1 MFSFVL
7 RRALWI
13 VPVVLVVAAVTFFM
27 MHQAP
32 GGPWDRE
39 KPLPPQTVENLNHKF
54 GLDKPAW
61 INPEGMADLWDD
73 GVRNPFSLG
82 REFVDTQ
89 FFTYIGNLMTFDLGP
104 TYTSRGTETVQELIV
119 RQFPVS
125 LRIGLVAIV
134 FASIIGI
141 PLGAISALRQN
152 SWVDYTSVMLSSVG
166 VSVPTFVSGLLLLIF
181 LSQGFGVSPIK
192 RPEAWQGIFSTA
204 YLVPGIVMG
213 LGTMAYLARMTR
225 SSVLEIKRLDFV
237 RTARAKGVE
246 ERGVVMKH
254 ILRNALLPVVTV
266 LGPAAADL
274 ITGSI
279 IIETIFNAPGLGKT
293 FVTAISKRDYSLIM
307 GITVFYSVLIAMANV
322 LVDIAYGYI
331 DPRMRT
337 RR

>member
-1 MFSFVL
+1 MISFVL
-7 RRALWI
+7 RRAFWI

-39 KPLPPQTVENLNHKF
+39 KPMPQQAVEQLNARF

-61 INPEGMADLWDD
+61 INPDAVQDD
-73 GVRNPFSLG
+73 WAAGTRNPLTLAFS
-82 REFVDTQ
+82 FADSQ
-89 FFTYIGNLMTFDLGP
+89 FFHYIGRLLTFDLGP
-104 TYTSRGTETVQELIV
+104 TYESRGAETVQQVIA

-125 LRIGLVAIV
+125 MKIGLVAIV
-134 FASIIGI
+134 FASLVGI

-152 SWVDYTSVMLSSVG
+152 SWVDYTSVMISSIG
-166 VSVPTFVSGLLLLIF
+166 ISVPTFVSGLLLLIF
-181 LSQGFGVSPIK
+181 LSQNFGVSPIK
-192 RPEAWQGIFSTA
+192 RPEAWKGLFSSA
-204 YLVPGIVMG
+204 YIVPGIILG
-213 LGTMAYLARMTR
+213 LGTMAYIARLTR
-225 SSVLEIKRLDFV
+225 SSVLEIKRFDFV
-237 RTARAKGVE
+237 RTARAKGLHE
-246 ERGVVMKH
+246 PRVVLGH
-254 ILRNALLPVVTV
+254 VLRNALLPVVTI

-307 GITVFYSVLIAMANV
+307 GVTIFYSVLIAIANV
-322 LVDIAYGYI
+322 LVDIAYVYI

>member
-1 MFSFVL
+1 MISFVL
-7 RRALWI
+7 RRAFWI

-39 KPLPPQTVENLNHKF
+39 KPMPQQAVEQLNARF

-61 INPEGMADLWDD
+61 INIDAVQDD
-73 GVRNPFSLG
+73 WSDGTRNPITLAGS
-82 REFVDTQ
+82 FVDSQ
-89 FFTYIGNLMTFDLGP
+89 FFHYIGRLLKFDLGP
-104 TYTSRGTETVQELIV
+104 TYESRGAESVQDVIK

-125 LRIGLVAIV
+125 LKIGLVAIV
-134 FASIIGI
+134 FASMVGI

-152 SWVDYTSVMLSSVG
+152 SWVDYTSVMISSMG
-166 VSVPTFVSGLLLLIF
+166 ISVPTFVSGLLLLIF
-181 LSQGFGVSPIK
+181 LSQSFGVSPIK
-192 RPEAWQGIFSTA
+192 RPEAWKGLFSSA
-204 YLVPGIVMG
+204 YIVPGIILG
-213 LGTMAYLARMTR
+213 LGTMAYIARLTR
-225 SSVLEIKRLDFV
+225 SSVLEIKRYDFV
-237 RTARAKGVE
+237 RTARAKGVRE
-246 ERGVVMKH
+246 TNVVFRH
-254 ILRNALLPVVTV
+254 VLRNALLPVVTI

-293 FVTAISKRDYSLIM
+293 FVTAISKRDYALIM
-307 GITVFYSVLIAMANV
+307 GVTVFYSVLIAMANV
-322 LVDIAYGYI
+322 LVDIAYVYI